1 MSSSIAAMRPRLK
14 AGVFFAPNTN
24 GDGAV
29 VSSGGEVVTL
39 RGAATYGWLEKLAP
53 RLTGDHTLGQ
63 LTAVLP
69 PAKAAMV
76 ERLVAALHEA
86 KLVRDAAA
94 DEPHT
99 LSADE
104 LRKYAA
110 EIGFIEAYA
119 DSPESR
125 FQRFRTARV
134 LAVGTGPVLA
144 AAVEAGERA
153 GMRGI
158 TVAGSVDAS
167 RVDDADVVLYV
178 SGSPDAAAVL
188 DLDEWC
194 AERGKV
200 FVPAVVVGDEAWVGP
215 VCGPHRWTSVWHRLP
230 DRDTSRPTEFLTGPV
245 PGIVASHAVFACFEH
260 LTGVMTEA
268 RAGTVVRIDLE
279 TLQTS
284 RHRAAEHPAA
294 RTVKPA
300 AAEDLLARVAELAAG
315 PVLDDDVLDE
325 RLPLLT
331 DEVLG
336 ILSPPDERDLTQF
349 PLRVLESNGVYGAG
363 VDSADA
369 RADAV
374 FRAVAEY
381 AAGTVDARRLL
392 DGEGWPLSDVGPRW
406 LEAPPEPA
414 WTLGKS
420 LVDGDVELVPTSLVF
435 SADRVGVAAGREW
448 TTAVTDALLSHCL
461 HRTVTAISAA
471 GEPFPLVD
479 LPPSRHLDLL
489 AAAGREIAVYD
500 VTDGSAVPTFAF
512 CLDGRTVAYRNH
524 LDPLRAIED
533 GLLHTLLAHQ
543 LAVPPVPD
551 LPAQRRSSRAEPVGG
566 AALPQSALV
575 DVLRDNG
582 PVVVPLDHDPAVAEL
597 LPYVLRVVL
606 LHA

>member
-1 MSSSIAAMRPRLK
+1 
-14 AGVFFAPNTN
+14 
-24 GDGAV
+24 
-29 VSSGGEVVTL
+29 
-39 RGAATYGWLEKLAP
+39 
-53 RLTGDHTLGQ
+53 
-63 LTAVLP
+63 
-69 PAKAAMV
+69 
-76 ERLVAALHEA
+76 
-86 KLVRDAAA
+86 
-94 DEPHT
+94 
-99 LSADE
+99 
-104 LRKYAA
+104 
-110 EIGFIEAYA
+110 
-119 DSPESR
+119 
-125 FQRFRTARV
+125 
-134 LAVGTGPVLA
+134 
-144 AAVEAGERA
+144 
-153 GMRGI
+153 
-158 TVAGSVDAS
+158 
-167 RVDDADVVLYV
+167 
-178 SGSPDAAAVL
+178 
-188 DLDEWC
+188 
-194 AERGKV
+194 
-200 FVPAVVVGDEAWVGP
+200 
-215 VCGPHRWTSVWHRLP
+215 
-230 DRDTSRPTEFLTGPV
+230 
-245 PGIVASHAVFACFEH
+245 
-260 LTGVMTEA
+260 
-268 RAGTVVRIDLE
+268 
-279 TLQTS
+279 
-284 RHRAAEHPAA
+284 
-294 RTVKPA
+294 
-300 AAEDLLARVAELAAG
+300 
-315 PVLDDDVLDE
+315 
-325 RLPLLT
+325 
-331 DEVLG
+331 
-336 ILSPPDERDLTQF
+336 
-349 PLRVLESNGVYGAG
+349 

-374 FRAVAEY
+374 FQAVAEY
-381 AAGTVDARRLL
+381 AAGAVDARRLL

>member
-349 PLRVLESNGVYGAG
+349 PLRVLESNGVYGVG

-374 FRAVAEY
+374 FQAVAEY
-381 AAGTVDARRLL
+381 AAGAVDARRLL